1 MAGRVRL
8 LLEIDNQTLISM
20 KNYDTGE
27 ELQPVD
33 CGEKVAPGEDLKHLA
48 TLSYSIR
55 TDCCIIWKGRC
66 YSC

>member
-1 MAGRVRL
+1 MSGTVRL
-8 LLEIDNQTLISM
+8 LLEIEHQKLVSI

-27 ELQPVD
+27 ELLEVD
-33 CGEKVAPGEDLKHLA
+33 CAAKNAPDDELKHLA

-55 TDCCIIWKGRC
+55 NDCCIIWKGRC